1 MLGFLPI
8 YTLQIPDTLEIS
20 SIWFE
25 GGVVYWGSLDGSVF
39 ANLHQV
45 LRTEEPIISICKRS
59 GKIYAGGIFKIYE
72 ANGGNS
78 HTFRIPHL
86 IKNISCSRGGVYILT
101 SENILLS
108 REGEAPRVI
117 TKGVFSDIFAFRD
130 TLYIL
135 EDNLLKRFYN
145 GKFEIVLNFE
155 REFLKIWKVGQIYLL
170 LDKENTLWA
179 YFGGRMGRILKVDNL
194 SVKGDTVVIYRD
206 EDFGKYIYVFRVLRC
221 GKI

>member
-1 MLGFLPI
+1 
-8 YTLQIPDTLEIS
+8 
-20 SIWFE
+20 
-25 GGVVYWGSLDGSVF
+25 
-39 ANLHQV
+39 
-45 LRTEEPIISICKRS
+45 
-59 GKIYAGGIFKIYE
+59 
-72 ANGGNS
+72 
-78 HTFRIPHL
+78 
-86 IKNISCSRGGVYILT
+86 VYILT

-145 GKFEIVLNFE
+145 GKSEIVLNFE
-155 REFLKIWKVGQIYLL
+155 REFLRIWKVGQIYLL

-179 YFGGRMGRILKVDNL
+179 YFGGRMGRVLKVDNL
-194 SVKGDTVVIYRD
+194 SVKGDTVVIYRN
-206 EDFGKYIYVFRVLRC
+206 EDFGKYIYVLRALRC